1 MEVEVIRSL
10 PNKNKFYEVCLSVS
24 LFRMQSSYKPFE
36 KYITMFEKIVKTIFP
51 QAYVRL
57 YVDRSAMQEP
67 AFQALMNKKYSN
79 LEVYRFEDK
88 RFLLEDG
95 IHHDGTFGSIARF
108 LALFDKSIKAN
119 YVWIADADLNT
130 QDFNYNLIR
139 EMKHVHASVSY
150 ASRGCYD
157 KYWIPLEV
165 DFPIINYKVV
175 VRKNVK
181 CSFEKFNNFLDE
193 VHANKYNDVKE
204 KIEAIVNRPDA
215 KRKMLGI
222 KQFIYG
228 FDELYSNGV
237 LYKELVN
244 YRRLVLDDLQLN
256 YLGNFKDIPIDKEKA
271 EKYNKL
277 MYYGAKSAD
286 LKKKVIKFYEDLYD
300 EIVEKDLMKTFDEYP
315 RIKRCVN
322 EFNMYKNKVNMKDI
336 NLFAY
341 IVVDP
346 RTYRKSIR
354 NTPST
359 VEAAKMLK
367 DKPMSPVKVKT
378 KSPVKV
384 KTMSP
389 MKVKTKSPVKV
400 KTMSPMKVKTK
411 SPVKVKTISPMKV
424 KTMSPMKV
432 KTMSPMKVKS
442 KSPVKVKTMSPMK
455 VKTKSPEIDY
465 YPELE
470 NVYYPLSNGSR
481 PFRVRLEK
489 DIAYIDKDKRYE
501 MESDDDIPIW
511 ELYMQ
516 TPYSKS
522 FVGKYNPECPD
533 IGSSVLLQV
542 TPTKYIYIGYWVI
555 QELKFRYKVVDF
567 TTETGCRNTV
577 MSYITTN
584 KYLIDPL
591 SGIKYPIE
599 FFKEK
604 DFYNVYKVMDNL
616 EQKYEDNK
624 VDLKVIHEI
633 SN

>member
-1 MEVEVIRSL
+1 MEVEVIRPL
-10 PNKNKFYEVCLSVS
+10 PNKNRFYEVCLSVS

-36 KYITMFEKIVKTIFP
+36 KYITMFERILKTIFS

-57 YVDRSAMQEP
+57 YVDKSAMQEP
-67 AFQALMNKKYSN
+67 AFQVLMNKKYSN

-88 RFLLEDG
+88 RFLLDDG

-108 LALFDKSIKAN
+108 LALFDKSIKAT
-119 YVWIADADLNT
+119 YVWIADADLNP

-139 EMKHVHASVSY
+139 DMKKARASVSY

-157 KYWIPLEV
+157 KYWIPQEV

-175 VRKNVK
+175 VRKNVN

-193 VHANKYNDVKE
+193 VHANMYSDVKD

-237 LYKELVN
+237 LYKDLVN
-244 YRRLVLDDLQLN
+244 HRRLILDDLQLN
-256 YLGNFKDIPIDKEKA
+256 YLSYFKEIPIDRELA
-271 EKYNKL
+271 EKYSKQ
-277 MYYGAKSAD
+277 MYYGVKSKE
-286 LKKKVIKFYEDLYD
+286 LKKKVIKFYENLYD
-300 EIVEKDLMKTFDEYP
+300 EIIEKDLMKVFDNHP
-315 RIKRCVN
+315 RLKTCIN
-322 EFNMYKNKVNMKDI
+322 EFNMYKDKINMNEI

-359 VEAAKMLK
+359 VEANKILE
-367 DKPMSPVKVKT
+367 DKPMSPVKVKS
-378 KSPVKV
+378 KSPMKSKTMSPMKSKTVSPMKS

-389 MKVKTKSPVKV
+389 MKVNPKFSNIRRSKLKTGVILPVRKVSPKSPK
-400 KTMSPMKVKTK
+400 KQK
-411 SPVKVKTISPMKV
+411 SFSIKEQYPV
-424 KTMSPMKV
+424 
-432 KTMSPMKVKS
+432 
-442 KSPVKVKTMSPMK
+442 
-455 VKTKSPEIDY
+455 
-465 YPELE
+465 LE

-489 DIAYIDKDKRYE
+489 DVAYIDKDKRYE
-501 MESDDDIPIW
+501 MDDASDDTFDGLPLW

-516 TPYSKS
+516 TPYIKS
-522 FVGKYNPECPD
+522 FVGKYNPKCPD
-533 IGSSVLLQV
+533 LGSSVLLQI

-555 QELKFRYKVVDF
+555 QELKFRDKVNDF
-567 TTETGCRNTV
+567 NTETGCRNTV

-599 FFKEK
+599 LFKEK
-604 DFYNVYKVMDNL
+604 DFYNVYQVMHNL
-616 EQKYEDNK
+616 EQKYENSK
-624 VDLKVIHEI
+624 VDLKVLHEI
-633 SN
+633 VT